1 MMTRDDFAE
10 VTESAKHGK
19 ETMQPDIYAAVDTSK
34 RRQAAQVDVYAIVQK
49 NKKGQQVQPEL
60 YTSVLKPKEKL
71 QANED
76 NFNSRFDKDFASSS
90 NMYAV
95 VDRGAKPKSN
105 IESAFGEEVYAQVI
119 KSPK

>member
-1 MMTRDDFAE
+1 MTRDDFSE

-71 QANED
+71 QVNED
-76 NFNSRFDKDFASSS
+76 NFNSRF
-90 NMYAV
+90 V
-95 VDRGAKPKSN
+95 VDRGAKPKTN
-105 IESAFGEEVYAQVI
+105 TESAFGEEVYAQVF